1 MKWERP
7 PRRLA
12 LITGASSGIGRAF
25 ARMLADR
32 GYDVALTARRGP
44 RLEALAHELR
54 EKGVAAFALPK
65 DISKLTATDELLNAV
80 AIRDRHVDVLI
91 NNAGFGVPGDY
102 AATSWEQQHA
112 SLQLMLT
119 SVCEMTHKVL
129 PGMLERGYG
138 RIVNVASVAGL
149 LPGGAGVNMYGA
161 TNTLYGATKSFLIRF
176 SQSLHVET
184 LGTGVRVT
192 ALCPGFT
199 LSEFHDVEG
208 TREMA
213 TRFTP
218 RWLWSTPEAVARSGW
233 RAVEAGRPVVVPGW
247 KNKAAGALAK
257 MAPDDLVLGALG
269 YKRRWE
275 QSRRSLPPP
284 AEAKPV
290 PAVEA
295 DAA

>member
-1 MKWERP
+1 MNWDRP

-12 LITGASSGIGRAF
+12 LITGASAGIGRAF
-25 ARMLADR
+25 ARHLADR
-32 GYDVALTARRGP
+32 GYDVALTARRSA
-44 RLEALAHELR
+44 RLEELAQELR
-54 EKGVAAFALPK
+54 ERGVTAYALPK
-65 DISKLTATDELLNAV
+65 DISKPTATDELLNAL
-80 AIRDRHVDVLI
+80 AIRNRHVDVLI

-129 PGMLERGYG
+129 PGMVERGYG
-138 RIVNVASVAGL
+138 RVVNVASMAGL

-161 TNTLYGATKSFLIRF
+161 TNTLYGATKSFLVRF

-184 LGTGVRVT
+184 LGTGVKVT

-208 TREMA
+208 TRDMA
-213 TRFTP
+213 SRSTP
-218 RWLWSTPEAVARSGW
+218 RWLWSTPEAVVSAGW

-257 MAPDDLVLGALG
+257 MAPDDLVLAALG
-269 YKRRWE
+269 LKRKLERPKA
-275 QSRRSLPPP
+275 LP
-284 AEAKPV
+284 KPV
-290 PAVEA
+290 NAPPLEPRVEA

>member
-1 MKWERP
+1 MDWERP

-12 LITGASSGIGRAF
+12 LVTGASSGIGRAF
-25 ARMLADR
+25 ARLLAER

-44 RLEALAHELR
+44 RLEDLAQELR
-54 EKGVAAFALPK
+54 EKGVTAFALPK
-65 DISKLTATDELLNAV
+65 DISKLTATDELLNAI
-80 AIRDRHVDVLI
+80 AIRNRHVDVLI

-102 AATSWEQQHA
+102 AETSWEQQHA

-129 PGMLERGYG
+129 PGMKERGYG
-138 RIVNVASVAGL
+138 RIVNVASMAGL

-184 LGTGVRVT
+184 LGTGVKVT

-199 LSEFHDVEG
+199 LTDFHDVEG

-213 TRFTP
+213 KRSTP
-218 RWLWSTPEAVARSGW
+218 GWLWSTPEAVARSGW

-257 MAPDDLVLGALG
+257 VTPDDLVLGALG
-269 YKRRWE
+269 LKRRLE
-275 QSRRSLPPP
+275 QPKRALPAPTAPKALPP
-284 AEAKPV
+284 
-290 PAVEA
+290 VEA